1 VSEAEEQQNP
11 GASTPDGS
19 DRSAGRRLSDDHERP
34 AFQRGKT
41 VHGAPANAGH
51 RVLAPDDA
59 EVEAYLETALHAPP
73 PARPDLDVP
82 GGGVPRGEPSASAPD
97 TVVVLDFGSQYAQ
110 LIARRVR
117 ELNVYSELLP
127 FDTPWAEVE
136 RRRPRAVILSGGP
149 ASVYDEGA
157 PRPDPGIWTAGIPIL
172 GICYGLQVMARELGG
187 EVVKAAKREYGP
199 ATMTLSDE
207 ESLFAGLGREQPVW
221 MSHGDSIVRPPA
233 GFRATGQTASTPYAA
248 LADPGRG
255 LYGIQFHPE
264 VVHTPRGRDVLRN
277 FVVGIAGART
287 TWTPANFIESTVNEI
302 RSRVDAHA
310 HATGGDGKVIC
321 ALSGGVDSAVAAALV
336 HRAVGDRL
344 TCIYVDHGLMRK
356 KESELL
362 RATFEKNLGMR
373 LVMVDARERFL
384 ARLVGVTDPEQKR
397 KIIGDEFIRVFEE
410 EAAKLGRIDFLTQ
423 GTLYP
428 DVIESTAPETK
439 AAQKI
444 KTHHN
449 VGGLPAD
456 IRFTLIEPLRYLFK
470 DEVRLVGLELG
481 LPEAMVFR
489 QPFPGPGLAI
499 RIIGE
504 VTAERL
510 ETLREA
516 DWVVIDEIKAAGL
529 YRTLWQSFAILT
541 PVRSVGVM
549 GDGRT
554 YANVVAVRAVTSE
567 DGMTADWAK
576 LPYDVLGRI
585 SSRIV
590 NEVPGV
596 NRVVYDISSKP
607 PATIEWE

>member
-1 VSEAEEQQNP
+1 MAEPEESQHPASEAA
-11 GASTPDGS
+11 GAAPTDAAAPPE
-19 DRSAGRRLSDDHERP
+19 A
-34 AFQRGKT
+34 AQQRGKT
-41 VHGAPANAGH
+41 VHGEAANAGH

-59 EVEAYLETALHAPP
+59 EVEAYLEVALDAPAPERTPADRP
-73 PARPDLDVP
+73 PAPAATPEP
-82 GGGVPRGEPSASAPD
+82 G
-97 TVVVLDFGSQYAQ
+97 TVAVLDFGSQFAQ

-117 ELNVYSELLP
+117 ELHVYSELLP
-127 FDTPWAEVE
+127 HDTPLAELE
-136 RRRPRAVILSGGP
+136 RRGVKAVILSGGP
-149 ASVYDEGA
+149 NSVYDEAA
-157 PRPDPGIWTAGIPIL
+157 PKADASIWSGRLPVL
-172 GICYGLQVMARELGG
+172 GICYGAQLMALELGG
-187 EVVKAAKREYGP
+187 DVLPAAKREYGP
-199 ATMTLSDE
+199 ATVQLTRDDG
-207 ESLFAGLGREQPVW
+207 LFTGIDREQPVW
-221 MSHGDSIVRPPA
+221 MSHGDSITRLPE
-233 GFRATGQTASTPYAA
+233 GFHATAQTDSTPFAGLAA
-248 LADPGRG
+248 PDRG

-277 FVVGIAGART
+277 FVTGIAGVAPS
-287 TWTPANFIESTVNEI
+287 WTPANFVESTVAEI
-302 RSRVDAHA
+302 RERVDRHA
-310 HATGGDGKVIC
+310 AETGSDGKVIC

-362 RATFEKNLGMR
+362 RVTFEANLGMR
-373 LVMVDARERFL
+373 LVMVDARQRFL
-384 ARLVGVTDPEQKR
+384 ARLAGVTDPEHKR
-397 KIIGDEFIRVFEE
+397 RIIGDEFIRVFEE
-410 EAAKLGRIDFLTQ
+410 EATKLGRIDFLTQ

-456 IRFTLIEPLRYLFK
+456 LRFQLIEPLRYLFK

-481 LPEAMVFR
+481 LPDAMVHR

-510 ETLREA
+510 DTLRDA
-516 DWVVIDEIKAAGL
+516 DWIVIDEIKAAGL
-529 YRTLWQSFAILT
+529 YRSVWQSFAILT

-554 YANVVAVRAVTSE
+554 YANVVAIRAVTSE

-576 LPYDVLGRI
+576 LPYDVLGKI